1 MTETWLP
8 FALRLPGP
16 TEKQGYPGAARRA
29 LDQIEG
35 EVKHN
40 MEGSLGGAFAELG
53 KLTRR
58 ASWTFS
64 ISKIGEVYQH
74 YPLEAI
80 TWHCG
85 RIGDFDSL
93 SAAIGNLVLVGIE
106 HEGAAGEPLTEAQI
120 QATLRISQQ
129 LHFLCPKVASAG
141 PVRRVTLWEHR
152 ELSQTSCPSDR
163 IPWERIIAGLKED
176 DMALTPEQETWLG
189 KAAALADML
198 MTPYTDA
205 AGRPWPNAFTFL
217 MAHTN
222 AFDLQRFKWLLGE
235 ENFPLDMPALE
246 ALRLE
251 LGAIAT
257 ADAKAIVD
265 EIKKRL

>member
-93 SAAIGNLVLVGIE
+93 SAAIGNLSLVGIE
-106 HEGAAGEPLTEAQI
+106 HEGAAGELLTEAQI

-163 IPWERIIAGLKED
+163 IPWDRIVAGLKED
-176 DMALTPEQETWLG
+176 DLTPEQAEQLR
-189 KAAALADML
+189 KAAALADM
-198 MTPYTDA
+198 MMAPFTDA
-205 AGRPWPNAFTFL
+205 GGKVWPNAFVFL
-217 MAHTN
+217 MAHTA
-222 AFDLQRFKWLLGE
+222 AFDQHRFDWLLSR
-235 ENFPLDMPALE
+235 F
-246 ALRLE
+246 
-251 LGAIAT
+251 
-257 ADAKAIVD
+257 
-265 EIKKRL
+265 